1 VPKYIVDVN
10 WRYSVMP
17 DAKHIKKKASFSVIY
32 ILIAFLI
39 LALLQLWIAPNRENV
54 SYSQFKQYI
63 TEGKINA
70 VVVSQRNL
78 KGYEKIQGQEKTEP
92 LFPQQIYVTPRVD
105 DKNLVE
111 FLEHNNVEIIG
122 ENENT
127 FLMAVL
133 SWILPAL
140 IFVGIWV
147 WAMKKMGQGSG
158 IMTLGKSKAKI
169 IAQTDVGVTFKD
181 VAGQDEA
188 IQELQEILEF
198 LRTPEK
204 FTQLGAKIPK
214 GILLVGPPGTG
225 KTLLAKAVAG
235 EAGVPFFSISG
246 SDFIEM
252 FVGLGAARVRDL
264 FEQAAKQAPCLV
276 FIDELDALGKAR
288 GAGNLAGHD
297 EREQTL
303 NQLLVEMD
311 GFEPNLGVVILAA
324 TNRPEILDPALLRP
338 GRFDRHILVDRPDLK
353 GRIDV
358 LHVHTRNMRLSKD
371 VDLEIIARRTPGFTG
386 ADLANLV
393 NEAALLAARKEK
405 KEVTP
410 QELEEAIDRIIAG
423 LEKKNRVLNEKE
435 KRTVAYHETG
445 HALVASFRPTAEK
458 VHKISIVPRGIGA
471 LGFTLQL
478 PTEDRYLMS
487 RQELLEKIDVLL
499 GGRGAEVII
508 FDEITTG
515 AQNDLQ
521 RATEIARSMVTLY
534 GMTENLGSVTYEPA
548 PSPFLQQQLYPHARE
563 ISDETA
569 RLIDLEVRNIID
581 ARMKEVLNTLKDHE
595 DLLHLVAQKLLEK
608 ETLESEEFRVLIGKS
623 EPDEPETPK
632 TSTIAA
638 DVRTV

>member
-1 VPKYIVDVN
+1 
-10 WRYSVMP
+10 M
-17 DAKHIKKKASFSVIY
+17 IKQFKDMKKRTSFSIVY

-39 LALLQLWIAPNRENV
+39 LLLLQTWLTPQIENV
-54 SYSQFKQYI
+54 SYSKFKKFI
-63 TEGKINA
+63 GEGKINS
-70 VVVSQRNL
+70 VVVSTRFL
-78 KGYEKIQGQEKTEP
+78 KGYEKLQDGSKEP
-92 LFPQQIYVTPRVD
+92 LFPKLLYVTPRVED
-105 DKNLVE
+105 RDLVE
-111 FLEHNNVEIIG
+111 FLEKNNVEIIA

-127 FLMAVL
+127 FLMTLL
-133 SWILPAL
+133 SWVLPAL
-140 IFVGIWV
+140 IFVGIWL
-147 WAMKKMGQGSG
+147 WAMKRMGQGTG
-158 IMTLGKSKAKI
+158 IMTLGKNKAKI
-169 IAQTDVGVTFKD
+169 VAQTDVGVTFKD

-198 LRTPEK
+198 LRTPGK
-204 FTQLGAKIPK
+204 FTSLGAKIPK
-214 GILLVGPPGTG
+214 GVLLVGPPGTG

-264 FEQAAKQAPCLV
+264 FEQANKMAPCLV
-276 FIDELDALGKAR
+276 FIDELDAVGKAR
-288 GAGNLAGHD
+288 GAGTLGGHD

-311 GFEPNLGVVILAA
+311 GFQANNGVVILAA

-353 GRIDV
+353 GRVDI
-358 LHVHTRNMRLSKD
+358 LKVHTRQVTLAKD
-371 VDLEIIARRTPGFTG
+371 VDLDVIARRTPGFTG

-405 KEVTP
+405 KEVSR
-410 QELEEAIDRIIAG
+410 QEFEEAIDRIIAG

-435 KRTVAYHETG
+435 KKTVAYHETG
-445 HALVASFRPTAEK
+445 HALVAAFRPTAEK

-499 GGRGAEVII
+499 GGRGAEMTV
-508 FDEITTG
+508 FHDVTTG

-521 RATEIARSMVTLY
+521 KATDIARSMVTLY
-534 GMTENLGSVTYEPA
+534 GMTDNLGAVTYQQQPN
-548 PSPFLQQQLYPHARE
+548 PFLPQQSFFPAKE
-563 ISDETA
+563 VSEETA
-569 RLIDLEVRNIID
+569 RMIDDEVRRIIES
-581 ARMKEVLNTLKDHE
+581 RMEEVLKTLQEHQ
-595 DLLHLVAQKLLEK
+595 DLLHLVAGRLLEL
-608 ETLESEEFRVLIGKS
+608 ETLEGEDFMDLIGQKLPQ
-623 EPDEPETPK
+623 E
-632 TSTIAA
+632 AA
-638 DVRTV
+638 AGRA

>member
-1 VPKYIVDVN
+1 MKDKK
-10 WRYSVMP
+10 
-17 DAKHIKKKASFSVIY
+17 DIKKKASFSIVY
-32 ILIAFLI
+32 ILIA
-39 LALLQLWIAPNRENV
+39 LAFFSLLQIWLAPRVENV
-54 SYSQFKQYI
+54 SYSNFKRLI

-70 VVVSQRNL
+70 VVVSTKFL
-78 KGYEKIQGQEKTEP
+78 KGYEKLQVQDGHKEP
-92 LFPQQIYVTPRVD
+92 LFPTLIYMTPRLD
-105 DKNLVE
+105 DRNLVE
-111 FLEHNNVEIIG
+111 FLEQNNAEIIA

-127 FLMAVL
+127 FLMTLL
-133 SWILPAL
+133 SWVLPAL

-147 WAMKKMGQGSG
+147 WAMKKMGQGAG

-169 IAQTDVGVTFKD
+169 VAQTDVGVTFDD
-181 VAGQDEA
+181 VAGLDEA
-188 IQELQEILEF
+188 KQELQEILEF
-198 LRTPEK
+198 LRSPEK
-204 FTQLGAKIPK
+204 FTRLGAKVPK
-214 GILLVGPPGTG
+214 GVLLVGPPGTG

-264 FEQAAKQAPCLV
+264 FEQATKMAPCLV

-288 GAGNLAGHD
+288 GAGPLGTHD

-311 GFEPNLGVVILAA
+311 GFKANQGVVILAA

-338 GRFDRHILVDRPDLK
+338 GRFDRHILVDRPDLA
-353 GRIDV
+353 GRIAI
-358 LHVHTRNMRLSKD
+358 LKVHTKGILLSPE
-371 VDLEIIARRTPGFTG
+371 VDLDVIARRTPGFTG

-405 KEVTP
+405 KQVTR
-410 QELEEAIDRIIAG
+410 EEFEQAIDRIVAG

-435 KRTVAYHETG
+435 KKTVAYHETG
-445 HALVASFRPTAEK
+445 HALVAAFRSTAEK

-499 GGRGAEVII
+499 GGRAAETII
-508 FDEITTG
+508 FDDVTTG

-521 RATEIARSMVTLY
+521 RATEVARSMVTLY
-534 GMTENLGSVTYEPA
+534 GMTKNLGPVTYQQA
-548 PSPFLQQQLYPHARE
+548 PNPFLQVPGFAPQKE
-563 ISDETA
+563 ISEETA
-569 RLIDLEVRNIID
+569 KMIDAEVRAIIES
-581 ARMKEVLNTLKDHE
+581 RMEGVIKTLKE
-595 DLLHLVAQKLLEK
+595 NEYLLHKIAERLLEK
-608 ETLESEEFRVLIGKS
+608 ETIEADEFTELLSIEK
-623 EPDEPETPK
+623 P
-632 TSTIAA
+632 AA
-638 DVRTV
+638 AAVR